1 MHGLY
6 LSQCASEVGIIWNCP
21 ARQLLHSADFC
32 KPEFPMGG
40 TLAIPPLLL
49 IDKKTQVTVGL
60 EVGFYNMINMNKTKF
75 ICGHCCKKKNKE
87 VSNNYSKGCNSSS
100 GCLFAAHHLTPL
112 AQLQGKLVFLLQHL
126 SVRQQTWFLSQNEK
140 ARLFYF

>member
-6 LSQCASEVGIIWNCP
+6 LSQCASEVGITWNCP

-40 TLAIPPLLL
+40 MLVIPPLLL
-49 IDKKTQVTVGL
+49 IDKKTHVTVGL

-75 ICGHCCKKKNKE
+75 ICGHCCKKKK
-87 VSNNYSKGCNSSS
+87 KK
-100 GCLFAAHHLTPL
+100 T
-112 AQLQGKLVFLLQHL
+112 K
-126 SVRQQTWFLSQNEK
+126 K
-140 ARLFYF
+140 